1 MNPTAIPIA
10 PTAPVVNLPNGNT
23 SVDTQ
28 TGITAN
34 QYALAPG
41 ESIDAY
47 NTRIAGLRS
56 SAGMPTQP
64 NTPISPTTSGVPND
78 TQSAE
83 DQVAQ
88 SLGYKSY
95 ADATSQLTAAPTT
108 SETQLYN
115 DAYSAAG
122 LDQIQNTITGRQNDL
137 AKAQGDINDNAW
149 LDEASRVGRNNTV
162 TTLANADIK
171 NYQTEYA
178 NKLKEVTDLVTRE
191 TADNTQNT
199 AANKAK
205 LAALEAQ
212 AKALAAD
219 AATQTKAA
227 AAAPK
232 TVKGSTT
239 GATYAWNPTTQTF
252 DAIIPASPKTPS
264 SGAKISTADAI
275 SGMDSELS
283 SVKGNDG
290 YINPND
296 WATAMNAW
304 MGKGLSASSFTSN
317 FKKYANTADP
327 TNNYTGLTKPK

>member
-1 MNPTAIPIA
+1 MPPAIAPVTAPITA
-10 PTAPVVNLPNGNT
+10 PTAPAVNLPNGNT

-28 TGITAN
+28 TGITPN

-47 NTRIAGLRS
+47 TSRIAGLRS
-56 SAGMPTQP
+56 AAGMPTP
-64 NTPISPTTSGVPND
+64 ATNASGAPVN

-95 ADATSQLTAAPTT
+95 SDATQQLTAPPTT
-108 SETQLYN
+108 SESNLYN
-115 DAYSAAG
+115 SAYSAAG
-122 LDQIQNTITGRQNDL
+122 LDGLQNTITGRQNDL
-137 AKAQGDINDNAW
+137 AKAQGAINDNPW

-191 TADNTQNT
+191 TADNTANT
-199 AANKAK
+199 TANKAK

-212 AKALAAD
+212 AKELATQ
-219 AATQTKAA
+219 AATATKTA

-252 DAIIPASPKTPS
+252 NAIIPASPKTTA

-296 WATAMNAW
+296 WTTAMNAW
-304 MGKGLSASSFTSN
+304 MGKGLSASSFLSN